1 MAQSFLGNAGMA
13 QMVGGSGILMFGE
26 FAAILGG
33 LFVVA
38 IAVFIVRKLSS
49 ADVRREFSVQ

>member
-1 MAQSFLGNAGMA
+1 MA

-26 FAAILGG
+26 FAAVLGG

>member
-1 MAQSFLGNAGMA
+1 
-13 QMVGGSGILMFGE
+13 MFGE
-26 FAAILGG
+26 FAAVLGG